1 MNYLKKEIVIIG
13 LGYVGL
19 PLAVKLSHH
28 FDVIGYDV
36 SDKRVQEINLL
47 YDSTKEVSTTDLKK
61 AKRLKATLNSND
73 IKDKYIYIVTVPT
86 PVNKN
91 KLPDLSLLKKA
102 CKLVGLSI
110 AENSIV
116 IFESTV
122 YPGVTEKI
130 CASII
135 SKASGFILNKNF
147 FLGYS
152 PERINPG
159 DKKHSVDKI
168 VKVVSGSNKKT
179 TDIIGKIYKK
189 IIKAGIFYA
198 KNIEVAETAKAIE
211 NAQRDI
217 NIAFIN
223 EIALL
228 CQKLNI
234 SVYDVLDAAKTKWN
248 FLPFTPGL
256 VGGHCIGV
264 DPYYLAHVAKKLG
277 ANTNIILSGRRLN
290 DKMTNIIFKKIE
302 KNIIHENKILQIG
315 VAFKENVPD
324 IRNSKAAELAKMFIT
339 KGYSID
345 IYDPIVDPIEVFN
358 NYKLKISNPNKKYD
372 CIVIAV
378 ANNFISNKNNNFLK
392 IIKNSTIIFDITGKY
407 KKVFSNKKY
416 RYWSL

>member
-189 IIKAGIFYA
+189 LI
-198 KNIEVAETAKAIE
+198 
-211 NAQRDI
+211 
-217 NIAFIN
+217 
-223 EIALL
+223 
-228 CQKLNI
+228 
-234 SVYDVLDAAKTKWN
+234 
-248 FLPFTPGL
+248 
-256 VGGHCIGV
+256 
-264 DPYYLAHVAKKLG
+264 
-277 ANTNIILSGRRLN
+277 
-290 DKMTNIIFKKIE
+290 
-302 KNIIHENKILQIG
+302 
-315 VAFKENVPD
+315 
-324 IRNSKAAELAKMFIT
+324 
-339 KGYSID
+339 
-345 IYDPIVDPIEVFN
+345 
-358 NYKLKISNPNKKYD
+358 
-372 CIVIAV
+372 
-378 ANNFISNKNNNFLK
+378 
-392 IIKNSTIIFDITGKY
+392 
-407 KKVFSNKKY
+407 
-416 RYWSL
+416 

>member
-1 MNYLKKEIVIIG
+1 LNYLKKEIVIIG

-19 PLAVKLSHH
+19 PLAVKLSAYY
-28 FDVIGYDV
+28 DVVGYDI
-36 SDKRVQEINLL
+36 STKRIQELDSF
-47 YDSTKEVSTTDLKK
+47 YDATKEVSMTNLKK
-61 AKRLKATLNSND
+61 SKRFKATHNINA

-86 PVNKN
+86 PVNKKN
-91 KLPDLSLLKKA
+91 LPDLTLLKKA
-102 CKLVGLSI
+102 CKLVGGLM
-110 AENSIV
+110 AENSII

-122 YPGVTEKI
+122 YPGVTEKV

-135 SKASGFILNKNF
+135 SKTSGFKLNKNF
-147 FLGYS
+147 FIGYS

-179 TDIIGKIYKK
+179 TEIIGKIYKK

-198 KNIEVAETAKAIE
+198 KSIEVAETAKAIE

-277 ANTNIILSGRRLN
+277 ANANIILSGRRLN
-290 DKMTNIIFKKIE
+290 DKMTNIIFEKIE
-302 KNIIHENKILQIG
+302 KKIILQNKILQIG

-324 IRNSKAAELAKMFIT
+324 IRNSKAAELAKMFIN
-339 KGYSID
+339 KGYNIEV
-345 IYDPIVDPIEVFN
+345 YDPIVDPIEVFN
-358 NYKLKISNPNKKYD
+358 NYKLKLSNPNKKYD

-378 ANNFISNKNNNFLK
+378 ANDFISNKNSNFLK

-407 KKVFSNKKY
+407 RDIFSNKKFK
-416 RYWSL
+416 YWSL